1 MAKHSKRYR
10 ALLEK
15 LPQGQRQPLGQALQI
30 AREVATARFD
40 ESIDLAVNLG
50 IDPRKS
56 DQNVRGAV
64 VLPRGLGKEKVVA
77 VFAQGEAAQAAKE
90 AGADIVGFEDLA
102 ERIKN
107 GDIDFDVAIATPDAM
122 RLVGQLG
129 PILGPKGLMPN
140 PKTGTV
146 TFDVAMAVK
155 QAKAGQVQFRADKGG
170 VVHCSV
176 GRKSFPL
183 EALAENILAVIDALQ
198 KAKPTAVKGVYLKKV
213 YVSSTMGPA
222 IEAALESL
230 RDYRL

>member
-15 LPQGQRQPLGQALQI
+15 VPRGQRQPLDQALRL

-102 ERIKN
+102 ERVKS
-107 GDIDFDVAIATPDAM
+107 GDLGFDVVIATPDAM

-129 PILGPKGLMPN
+129 PIFGPKGVMPN

-146 TFDVAMAVK
+146 TADAATAVR

-176 GRKSFPL
+176 GRKSFEI
-183 EALAENILAVIDALQ
+183 EALTENILTVIDALQ
-198 KAKPTAVKGVYLKKV
+198 KAKPAAAKGVYLKKV
-213 YVSSTMGPA
+213 SVAPTMGPGV
-222 IEAALESL
+222 EVTLESL
-230 RDYRL
+230 RG

>member
-1 MAKHSKRYR
+1 MTKHSKRYQ
-10 ALLEK
+10 LLVESI
-15 LPQGQRQPLGQALQI
+15 PINQPKPLMEALQL
-30 AREVATARFD
+30 AKEAATARFD
-40 ESIDLAVNLG
+40 ESIDLAVDLG

-64 VLPRGLGKEKVVA
+64 VLPHGLGRTKTVA

-102 ERIKN
+102 ERVKN
-107 GDIDFDVAIATPDAM
+107 GDIAFDVVIATPDAM

-146 TFDVAMAVK
+146 TLDVATAVK

-198 KAKPTAVKGVYLKKV
+198 KAKPAAVKGVYLKKV
-213 YVSSTMGPA
+213 YVSPTMGPA
-222 IEAALESL
+222 IEVALESL
-230 RDYRL
+230 RDYRS

>member
-15 LPQGQRQPLGQALQI
+15 LPQGQRQSLGQALQI
-30 AREVATARFD
+30 AREIATARFD
-40 ESIDLAVNLG
+40 ESIDLACHLR
-50 IDPRKS
+50 PH
-56 DQNVRGAV
+56 
-64 VLPRGLGKEKVVA
+64 RGLGKEKVVA

-102 ERIKN
+102 ERIKS
-107 GDIDFDVAIATPDAM
+107 GDIGFDVVIATPDAM

-146 TFDVAMAVK
+146 TADAATAVR

-176 GRKSFPL
+176 GRKSFEI
-183 EALAENILAVIDALQ
+183 EALTENILTVIDALQ
-198 KAKPTAVKGVYLKKV
+198 KAKPAAAKGIYLKKV
-213 YVSSTMGPA
+213 SVAPTMGPGV
-222 IEAALESL
+222 EVALESL
-230 RDYRL
+230 RG

>member
-15 LPQGQRQPLGQALQI
+15 LPQGQRQSLGQALQI
-30 AREVATARFD
+30 AREIATARFD

-102 ERIKN
+102 ERIKS
-107 GDIDFDVAIATPDAM
+107 GDIGFDVVIATPDAM

-146 TFDVAMAVK
+146 TADAATAVR

-176 GRKSFPL
+176 GRKSFEI
-183 EALAENILAVIDALQ
+183 EALTENILTVIDALQ
-198 KAKPTAVKGVYLKKV
+198 KAKPAAAKGIYLKKV
-213 YVSSTMGPA
+213 SVAPTMGPGV
-222 IEAALESL
+222 EVALESL
-230 RDYRL
+230 RG

>member
-1 MAKHSKRYR
+1 MTKHSKRYQLLFENIPINQPKPLME
-10 ALLEK
+10 ALRLAKE
-15 LPQGQRQPLGQALQI
+15 A
-30 AREVATARFD
+30 ATARFD

-64 VLPRGLGKEKVVA
+64 VLPHGLGKTKTVA

-102 ERIKN
+102 ERVKN
-107 GDIDFDVAIATPDAM
+107 GDIAFDVVIATPDAM

-146 TFDVAMAVK
+146 TFDVATAVK

-176 GRKSFPL
+176 GRKSFPI
-183 EALAENILAVIDALQ
+183 EALAENVLAVIDALQ
-198 KAKPTAVKGVYLKKV
+198 KAKPAAVKGVYLKRV
-213 YVSSTMGPA
+213 YVSPTMGPA
-222 IEAALESL
+222 IEVALESL
-230 RDYRL
+230 RDYRS

>member
-1 MAKHSKRYR
+1 MAKHSRRYQ
-10 ALLEK
+10 LLCENTP
-15 LPQGQRQPLGQALQI
+15 LDQPKPLIEALQL
-30 AREVATARFD
+30 AKEAGTARFD

-64 VLPRGLGKEKVVA
+64 VLPHGLGKTKTVA
-77 VFAQGEAAQAAKE
+77 VFAQGDAAQAAKE

-102 ERIKN
+102 ERVKN
-107 GDIDFDVAIATPDAM
+107 GDIAFDVVIATPDAM

-146 TFDVAMAVK
+146 TFDVATAVK

-176 GRKSFPL
+176 GRKSFPI

-198 KAKPTAVKGVYLKKV
+198 KAKPAAVKGVYLKKV
-213 YVSSTMGPA
+213 YVSPTMGPA
-222 IEAALESL
+222 VEV
-230 RDYRL
+230 